1 MFDADIV
8 IWFLRGEEKA
18 AARIARETDR
28 IDVDRHVYG
37 TGAGCPLPGR
47 GRGIRR
53 TLQQAGIRMLP
64 LTASIGGG
72 AAALMA
78 AHAGSSGLQIPYAL
92 IASTAREHDRVLVTG
107 NVKHFRGI
115 AGLEIEAFRR

>member
-1 MFDADIV
+1 VARKRPRRGSRAKLIV
-8 IWFLRGEEKA
+8 LTSIVTYMELVQG
-18 AARIARETDR
+18 ARSQVE
-28 IDVDRHVYG
+28 V
-37 TGAGCPLPGR
+37 
-47 GRGIRR
+47 RGIRR